1 MGARLFLD
9 LRCLEHFSVLALE
22 SLMDNFFLN
31 RKAITIDFVE
41 LLHNLLSFNGLLL
54 STILLLLLSVRIWES
69 EELVCLLL
77 NSTLFIHPLS
87 LLFSASSFLL
97 IRAGAIVTARSV
109 FLALLLFSLP
119 FIFDHDVL
127 LTIARQFG
135 FQKS

>member
-54 STILLLLLSVRIWES
+54 STILLLLSVSIWES

-97 IRAGAIVTARSV
+97 IRAGAIVTTRSV

-119 FIFDHDVL
+119 FIFYHDDL
-127 LTIARQFG
+127 LTIARQFCL
-135 FQKS
+135 QKS

>member
-54 STILLLLLSVRIWES
+54 STILLLLNVSIWES

-97 IRAGAIVTARSV
+97 IRAGAIVTTRSV

-119 FIFDHDVL
+119 FIFYNDVL
-127 LTIARQFG
+127 LTIARQFCL
-135 FQKS
+135 QKS

>member
-54 STILLLLLSVRIWES
+54 STILLLLSVSIWES

-97 IRAGAIVTARSV
+97 IRAGAIVTTRSV

-119 FIFDHDVL
+119 FIFYHDVL
-127 LTIARQFG
+127 LTIARQFCL
-135 FQKS
+135 QKS